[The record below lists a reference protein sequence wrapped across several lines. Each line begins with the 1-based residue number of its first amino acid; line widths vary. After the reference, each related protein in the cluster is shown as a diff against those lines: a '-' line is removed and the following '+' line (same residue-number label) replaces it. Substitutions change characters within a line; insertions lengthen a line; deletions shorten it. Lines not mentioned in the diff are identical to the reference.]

1 MAETSATVVR
11 RYVTDAIALEKDLQA
26 RFDGFTGEGVDTA
39 AQKLFRKL
47 AAVTKTHQDTLGTRL
62 EQLGGSL
69 AATRSFVEQIFGFRH
84 KHFPNGHAG
93 EATMAEHVVQAFAAT
108 NGAIALY
115 EVLRAMTEA
124 AGDSDTGVLVRLAQK
139 ETKLAAENIWQF
151 LPGASWES
159 AEAGLRAKATSS

>member
-26 RFDGFTGEGVDTA
+26 RFDGFTGEGVDNA

-93 EATMAEHVVQAFAAT
+93 EATMAEQ
-108 NGAIALY
+108 
-115 EVLRAMTEA
+115 RR
-124 AGDSDTGVLVRLAQK
+124 SGVRG
-139 ETKLAAENIWQF
+139 N
-151 LPGASWES
+151 
-159 AEAGLRAKATSS
+159 